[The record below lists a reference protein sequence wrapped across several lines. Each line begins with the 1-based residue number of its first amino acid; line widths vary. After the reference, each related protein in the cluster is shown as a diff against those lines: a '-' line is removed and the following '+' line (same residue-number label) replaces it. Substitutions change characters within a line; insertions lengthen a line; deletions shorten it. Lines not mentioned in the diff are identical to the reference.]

1 MQKLKKEEKLE
12 KEKRIYNHE
21 KSKENDMILKNKL
34 KAINDERNEKL
45 QALNQKFSKMTD
57 FKKQMADS
65 KQEYM
70 SAKKEEN
77 MFKFMDLGENR

>member
-1 MQKLKKEEKLE
+1 
-12 KEKRIYNHE
+12 
-21 KSKENDMILKNKL
+21 
-34 KAINDERNEKL
+34 
-45 QALNQKFSKMTD
+45 MTD

-77 MFKFMDLGENR
+77 MFKFMDLGENRQKLKRGQSAYKRHLVDKIIEKGARGKDISVRRERVSEMAVKNSQQIRH